1 MAINQP
7 PPTPPTAPAETPPLP
22 LSASGSGQRYV
33 RMGYVFAA
41 VGALHFSTKAVIIK
55 LAYQDPV
62 DAETLLALR
71 MAMALPF
78 YAAIGALSVRDRR
91 RRDVALPAFALVWR
105 AGLVGLLG
113 YWFASYTDFL
123 GLEYIS
129 AQFERLI
136 LFTYPLFVVVFG
148 AMFFRQPIR
157 LRVLGAIL
165 VSYAGLALIFGEK
178 VATVGGSDVTIGAG
192 LILAAAVAFAL
203 YQLLAKGLIA
213 AIGPRLFTCIAMS
226 GAAVGAFIQF
236 FLTHPA
242 SALIVGGRVYLLALL
257 IAIGAT
263 VLPSFFLNAAL
274 HRISA
279 QANATIGT
287 LSPVMT
293 IALAVLV
300 LGETVTLADV
310 AGTALVLAG
319 IGWFTLADQAARKRE
334 A

>member
-1 MAINQP
+1 MPINQP
-7 PPTPPTAPAETPPLP
+7 PQTPPTAPPDAPPLP
-22 LSASGSGQRYV
+22 FGRPEQGPRYV
-33 RMGYVFAA
+33 QVGYLFAA
-41 VGALHFSTKAVIIK
+41 IGALLFSTKGIIIK

-78 YAAIGALSVRDRR
+78 YVAIGALSVRDRWR
-91 RRDVALPAFALVWR
+91 KGEALPSSGLVGK
-105 AGLVGLLG
+105 AVLVGLLG

-136 LFTYPLFVVVFG
+136 LFTYPLFVVIFG

-157 LRVLGAIL
+157 LRVVGAIL
-165 VSYAGLALIFGEK
+165 VSYAGLALIFTEK
-178 VATVGGSDVTIGAG
+178 AATLGDEVAIGAG
-192 LILAAAVAFAL
+192 LVLAAAIAFAL
-203 YQLLAKGLIA
+203 YQLLAKPLIG

-226 GAAVGAFIQF
+226 GSAVGAFVQF
-236 FLTHPA
+236 FLTHPP
-242 SALIVGGRVYLLALL
+242 SNLVLGSRTYLLAFL
-257 IAIGAT
+257 IAVGAT

-274 HRISA
+274 QRISA

-293 IALAVLV
+293 IALAVLI
-300 LGETVTLADV
+300 LGEPLTLTDV

-319 IGWFTLADQAARKRE
+319 VGWFTLADQAARRRGG
-334 A
+334 